1 MRRLALTAPTGLVEL
16 AGLFAIAVCLAGG
29 VALYVKN
36 SRFWTTEA
44 IAAIEDKPQVVNR
57 LHKDDR
63 LAMIVDLS
71 PGSAGPQDG
80 FGMLEVG
87 GALNATIRIRDA
99 NGRLVFELDPLRR
112 TTVIA
117 KREARQVPSSKEPGP
132 HMAPKSRFVP
142 MGRPSDC
149 DPPSCR
155 AVSVTPLAESLRLP
169 S

>member
-1 MRRLALTAPTGLVEL
+1 MRRLALSALTGLVEF
-16 AGLFAIAVCLAGG
+16 AGLLAIAVCLGAGA
-29 VALYVKN
+29 ALYLKN
-36 SRFWTTEA
+36 LRFWTTEA

-57 LHKDDR
+57 SHKDDR
-63 LAMIVDLS
+63 LAMIADPS
-71 PGSAGPQDG
+71 PRSAGPQDG

-87 GALNATIRIRDA
+87 GPLNATITIRDA

-117 KREARQVPSSKEPGP
+117 KREARRVPSSKEPDP
-132 HMAPKSRFVP
+132 HVAPKSRVVP
-142 MGRPSDC
+142 MRKPNGC

-155 AVSVTPLAESLRLP
+155 AAGVTPLAESLRFP